1 MNSKIKT
8 MIRKLINNSSLI
20 MMIMSQK
27 KSSNSV
33 KTYEVQKYA
42 TPQKKL
48 LKKTIKQKKR
58 EKLQWEEYHE
68 FFTN

>member
-1 MNSKIKT
+1 
-8 MIRKLINNSSLI
+8 
-20 MMIMSQK
+20 MIMSQK